1 MGPEPM
7 CGTAWEHPTWSTQR
21 ARLWPVGC
29 FLPLLLREQGF
40 AAASAISHQ
49 GSQGTRV
56 QGKLNGADMHRLWA
70 VDCSAAETKKAIEAL
85 VTLRISIV
93 CGTWELI
100 KMHSPH
106 S

>member
-1 MGPEPM
+1 MSEIHTNGLSFVVPPSSPPPHTSCQVQASYTHQGGLSGGP
-7 CGTAWEHPTWSTQR
+7 
-21 ARLWPVGC
+21 GC
-29 FLPLLLREQGF
+29 F
-40 AAASAISHQ
+40 
-49 GSQGTRV
+49 

>member
-1 MGPEPM
+1 M

-21 ARLWPVGC
+21 ARLWLVGC

-70 VDCSAAETKKAIEAL
+70 VDCSAVETKKAIEAL